1 MFLSHAIVLKGRN
14 RARLM
19 YFMKLAILI
28 FGSPGDMQITNLT
41 RMPLEYTPVPEESL
55 KTSTLIHEFTFLYI
69 F

>member
-41 RMPLEYTPVPEESL
+41 RMPLEYTPVQGSL
-55 KTSTLIHEFTFLYI
+55 LSSKLEFFI
-69 F
+69 K